1 MRTFSYRLWTSGVL
15 CLSLVI
21 YDNPVF
27 LCKKNA
33 ILNGQVKQ
41 VHFVHIKN
49 ATWKY
54 REIFLKR
61 ELCEIFNDDTGTW
74 TSINII
80 DSTSVPNQMSWLFEF
95 EPVCLGTKINDQTIP
110 ILSLV
115 FPLNETRRNE
125 DDFSLGCLP
134 RFIPSFPMIVD
145 QMTRNWMCHQPWS
158 WADSWWKND

>member
-1 MRTFSYRLWTSGVL
+1 MQKECYIKWTSKTSAF
-15 CLSLVI
+15 CAH
-21 YDNPVF
+21 
-27 LCKKNA
+27 KKCDMKIPRN
-33 ILNGQVKQ
+33 
-41 VHFVHIKN
+41 
-49 ATWKY
+49 
-54 REIFLKR
+54 FLKR